1 MSTEEQKHYD
11 SLIRFFKYAIS
22 ITGSLLTI
30 IIFAGMGFTYNS
42 VKDLK
47 QELKDNLK
55 ETKDE
60 IKYSLDNS
68 KKEIAKV
75 NDVAINTTAQV
86 KEQANNTILNIKDKA
101 TTEALVAS
109 RQKVE
114 ETFQKK

>member
-68 KKEIAKV
+68 KKEI
-75 NDVAINTTAQV
+75 V
-86 KEQANNTILNIKDKA
+86 KEQANNTIINIKYKA